1 MIIDRPTPEL
11 LPALRTLWREAF
23 RDTDE
28 FLDAFQRTAMSADRC
43 RCAVVDGCLAAA
55 LYWFDCSCGG
65 YPVAYVYAVATAKA
79 FRGRGIC
86 TALMEDTHRQ
96 LERLGYEGAVL
107 VPGSESLFGMY
118 EKMGYRS
125 CCGVRS
131 FVCGAAPEDVP
142 LYRVD
147 KEEYARLR
155 RQLLPEG
162 AVVQENENLD
172 FLATMA
178 DFYAGQGFLLAAHKT
193 GDRLE
198 GIELLG
204 NEGAAPGI
212 LEALGCA
219 EGSFRTPGD
228 GEPFAMYRPLG
239 GSKLA
244 MPTYFGLAF
253 D

>member
-23 RDTDE
+23 GDTEE

-43 RCAVVDGCLAAA
+43 RCAVVDGQLAAA
-55 LYWFDCSCGG
+55 LYWFDCSHNGR
-65 YPVAYVYAVATAKA
+65 PVAYLYAVATAKA
-79 FRGRGIC
+79 FQGRGIC
-86 TALMEDTHRQ
+86 TALMKDTHRQ
-96 LERLGYEGAVL
+96 LERLGYEEAIL
-107 VPGSESLFGMY
+107 VPGDAGLARMY
-118 EKMGYRS
+118 GKMGYRV
-125 CCGVRS
+125 CGGVRT
-131 FVCGAAPEDVP
+131 FVCGAAPEDVQ

-162 AVVQENENLD
+162 SVVQERENLD

-178 DFYAGQGFLLAAHKT
+178 DFYAGPGFLLAAVKE

-204 NEGAAPGI
+204 NDAVAPAI
-212 LEALGCA
+212 LEALGCG

-228 GEPFAMYRPLG
+228 EPFAMYLPLG
-239 GSKLA
+239 NSKLEP
-244 MPTYFGLAF
+244 PTYFGLAF